1 MFGMGK
7 NRVFDTEPAVPEC
20 FAVLKPMPAVGFSA
34 NVRLRNAP
42 VRNDARGMRS
52 GIARAKPTFVNPLV
66 LTGGDGAVMECE
78 LRSDQAVLRSH
89 QTPP

>member
-1 MFGMGK
+1 
-7 NRVFDTEPAVPEC
+7 
-20 FAVLKPMPAVGFSA
+20 MPAMGFSA

-52 GIARAKPTFVNPLV
+52 GIARAKPTFVNPLA
-66 LTGGDGAVMECE
+66 LTGGDEAVIGCE
-78 LRSDQAVLRSH
+78 LMGDQAVPQSR